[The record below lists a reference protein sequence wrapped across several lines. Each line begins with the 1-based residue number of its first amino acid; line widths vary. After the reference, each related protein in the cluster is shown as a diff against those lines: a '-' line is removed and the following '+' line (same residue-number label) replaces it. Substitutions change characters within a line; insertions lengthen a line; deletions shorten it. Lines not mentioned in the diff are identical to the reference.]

1 MLTITSRTKA
11 FSQLLQERLAEL
23 NMSVPQFAY
32 SIGLQST
39 RRAYL
44 WLNGAA
50 LPTSTRLRAIAWT
63 LRLDDVDVA
72 AAWLGILAST
82 PAS

>member
-1 MLTITSRTKA
+1 MTV
-11 FSQLLQERLAEL
+11 Q
-23 NMSVPQFAY
+23 QFAY
-32 SIGLQST
+32 GIGLQST

-50 LPTSTRLRAIAWT
+50 LPTSTRLRAIAWM
-63 LRLDDVDVA
+63 LRLDDMEVA
-72 AAWLGILAST
+72 AAWLGILASA